1 MTYARTTRL
10 CGVALAVLTMPAL
23 AQSTPEQLIRRAQ
36 ENQGAG
42 MQTEAEEILRRSVVA
57 RFEAQIAETDTLLTR
72 LGETRDRLRERVAG
86 LMTSD
91 EGKRIGT
98 LPSSAMFFLQQEER
112 SFADDS
118 ELTAGR
124 TFVGEMK
131 EYIAEQ
137 RRTPKRG
144 YTPSLVSQTEANRIY
159 FWTLGRLAE
168 LNQQQAWLDNAS
180 EQTRRLEGVDTLP
193 SLQTRIM
200 RVRSATMQ
208 LWNEAADEGRKQ
220 AAAEA
225 EPLIRENARVIE
237 LERALVAAEQLKNF
251 ATLATERSRLQ
262 TESIL
267 ARQTIELED
276 IRLELERQIKTD
288 RQRQLD
294 FETQTRLL
302 EETLEQNRG
311 LKDRL
316 DRDNLSRAR
325 HEADARSDAVQRLL
339 APVLAHGTWQPG
351 MGTSNPAGETMP
363 MSFKALE
370 AAKALE
376 AGDQGLKNL
385 MAILNARGCNGATG
399 IKTMEGQGN
408 RKGHLDTMRPKL
420 GFPERFRDLSYEQGQ
435 ELAEIQRLLRRLGPT
450 LVELE
455 MLAP

>member
-1 MTYARTTRL
+1 MTYACTTRL
-10 CGVALAVLTMPAL
+10 CGVALAILTTPVF
-23 AQSTPEQLIRRAQ
+23 AQKSAEEIIGRSQN
-36 ENQGAG
+36 NQGTA
-42 MQTEAEEILRRSVVA
+42 MQTEAEDILRRSVVA

-137 RRTPKRG
+137 RRTPKLG

-159 FWTLGRLAE
+159 FWALGRLAE
-168 LNQQQAWLDNAS
+168 LNQQQAWLDDAT
-180 EQTRRLEGVDTLP
+180 EQTRSMEGVDTLP

-220 AAAEA
+220 AVAEA

-251 ATLATERSRLQ
+251 ATLAAERSRLQ

-267 ARQTIELED
+267 ARQAIELED

-288 RQRQLD
+288 RERQLD
-294 FETQTRLL
+294 YQAQTELL
-302 EETLEQNRG
+302 EQTLKQNRE
-311 LKDRL
+311 LNTLIEAEKLR
-316 DRDNLSRAR
+316 RAR
-325 HEADARSDAVQRLL
+325 DMADAESDDVRRLL
-339 APVLAHGTWQPG
+339 APVLARGTWQPG
-351 MGTSNPAGETMP
+351 MRNSNPAGKPMP
-363 MSFKALE
+363 ISLKALE

-376 AGDQGLKNL
+376 EGDQGLKNL

>member
-1 MTYARTTRL
+1 MTNARTTRL
-10 CGVALAVLTMPAL
+10 CGVALAVLTMPTL

-36 ENQGAG
+36 DNQGSA
-42 MQTEAEEILRRSVVA
+42 MQTEAEDILRRSVVA

-72 LGETRDRLRERVAG
+72 LSETRDRLRERVAG

-112 SFADDS
+112 SFADDN

-137 RRTPKRG
+137 RRTPRRG

-159 FWTLGRLAE
+159 FWALGRMAE
-168 LNQQQAWLDNAS
+168 FNQQQAWLDDAA
-180 EQTRRLEGVDTLP
+180 EQTRGLEGVDTLP
-193 SLQTRIM
+193 SLETRIM

-208 LWNEAADEGRKQ
+208 LWNEAADAGRQQ

-251 ATLATERSRLQ
+251 ATLAAERSRLQ

-267 ARQTIELED
+267 AKQTIELND
-276 IRLELERQIKTD
+276 LRLELERQIMTD

-294 FETQTRLL
+294 YERQTELL
-302 EETLEQNRG
+302 EQTLKQNRE
-311 LKDRL
+311 LSTLIEAENLRHIRDR
-316 DRDNLSRAR
+316 
-325 HEADARSDAVQRLL
+325 ADAESDAVQRLL
-339 APVLAHGTWQPG
+339 APVLARGTWQPG
-351 MGTSNPAGETMP
+351 MGTSNPAGEAMP
-363 MSFKALE
+363 MSLKALE

-376 AGDQGLKNL
+376 MGDQGLKNL

-408 RKGHLDTMRPKL
+408 RKRHLDTMRPKL